1 MLRIIA
7 LVLGGGGGGGRG
19 EKVDLTLMQDGSA

>member
-7 LVLGGGGGGGRG
+7 LVLGVGGGGGRG
-19 EKVDLTLMQDGSA
+19 EKVVLTLMQDGSA

>member
-7 LVLGGGGGGGRG
+7 LVLGGGGGRG